1 MEASDRLW
9 ELDIATLGA
18 RGNEKSLEDARNNF
32 IFEKGKRNP
41 ELD

>member
-18 RGNEKSLEDARNNF
+18 RGNEKSLEEARRNL
-32 IFEKGKRNP
+32 IFEAGKRNS